1 VAVYE
6 RTYRPY
12 NGTRTPQW
20 SRFLILP
27 RYGLKRLFSSRIV
40 LAYFVAC
47 QIPFLVGLA
56 MVYITNNLELLQK
69 IGIEFDADTIE
80 FIGVAFFRRIFWI
93 QGMGMGFILMMIVGP
108 GLISSDTANNALP
121 LYFSRP
127 FTRLE
132 YVLGKASLPLLLM
145 SGLTWIPQAIL
156 FILQSSMKEGW
167 FAENVRLGAGLFVG
181 SWVWIV
187 VLTLM
192 TLAISASVKR
202 KLTAMIYVF
211 AVFMV
216 LPIFGEMIHFQLGL
230 WWGSLLSPIDMM
242 LNALSTLYGGVRAE
256 PDVPVAASWAA
267 VAAYGLTS
275 AWVLRRKLQAY
286 EVVR

>member
-1 VAVYE
+1 MAVYE

-12 NGTRTPQW
+12 DGPRTPQW
-20 SRFLILP
+20 SRFLVLP

-40 LAYFVAC
+40 LAYYVAC

-69 IGIEFDADTIE
+69 IGIDFDGNTLDLIGIE
-80 FIGVAFFRRIFWI
+80 FFRRIFWI

-127 FTRLE
+127 FSRLE
-132 YVLGKASLPLLLM
+132 YVLGKASLPVLLM
-145 SGLTWIPQAIL
+145 SGVTWVPQGIL
-156 FILQSSMKEGW
+156 FVLQSSMKEGW

-181 SWVWIV
+181 SWVWTI
-187 VLTLM
+187 VLTLL

-216 LPIFGEMIHFQLGL
+216 VPIFGEMIHLQLGL
-230 WWGSLLSPIDMM
+230 WWGSLLSPINMM
-242 LNALSTLYGGVRAE
+242 MNALSTLYGGVRPQPE
-256 PDVPVAASWAA
+256 VPSVASWAA
-267 VAAYGLTS
+267 VVGYAVVS
-275 AWVLRRKLQAY
+275 AWVLRRKLRAY
-286 EVVR
+286 EVIR